1 MSIQRYT
8 MRVECMAYC
17 YGGTARLE
25 EVDGRWEPDPD
36 ELVTYADHVAAL
48 LTQDRQH
55 MEQQAAAVTAAEQRI
70 RGERLVHVIFH
81 SPNDGPRAFALV
93 RTTDVSGVS
102 GTGTVA
108 YGVEFPDGTV
118 ALRWV
123 GGNPTSVV
131 FHDNGMESVEA
142 IHGHSG
148 ATQIM
153 WLSEDLGPRAAE
165 MDECESRGYAKG
177 VDSARDA
184 VAAVWSAPD
193 GLLRGLCN
201 HADALAAI
209 DALRGEA

>member
-1 MSIQRYT
+1 MNDIQRWD
-8 MRVECMAYC
+8 
-17 YGGTARLE
+17 
-25 EVDGRWEPDPD
+25 VDMHGSMFESDDGP
-36 ELVTYADHVAAL
+36 LVFHADHVAAV
-48 LTQDRQH
+48 
-55 MEQQAAAVTAAEQRI
+55 AAAEQRV
-70 RGERLVHVIFH
+70 RHERLVDVIFH

-108 YGVEFPDGTV
+108 YGVEFPDRTV

-177 VDSARDA
+177 VDSAREA
-184 VAAVWSAPD
+184 VAALAPTWAVKFYVNRPSN
-193 GLLRGLCN
+193 GEWIGCN
-201 HADALAAI
+201 GAHEEVDVLAAI
-209 DALRGEA
+209 DALEKP